1 MSDVAEERPKR
12 RVLIVEDDEA
22 GREALRRCVERAGYV
37 VTTAETVPQA
47 MGHLVD
53 GLRPDAVLL
62 DYMLPGLN
70 GGAFLRALRNL
81 ALPVRVAIVTAAWES
96 VEKNPDVAALTPD
109 AILRKPLIFAD
120 VLDFLEARQ
129 TQPRD

>member
-1 MSDVAEERPKR
+1 
-12 RVLIVEDDEA
+12 
-22 GREALRRCVERAGYV
+22 
-37 VTTAETVPQA
+37 
-47 MGHLVD
+47 
-53 GLRPDAVLL
+53 
-62 DYMLPGLN
+62 
-70 GGAFLRALRNL
+70 
-81 ALPVRVAIVTAAWES
+81 